1 MSPLL
6 LLIFIVPSLIIF
18 ILGRYIGNTGYVEVL
33 KSYDDKKIYDK
44 EKLSEYVRKLMYFT
58 SISTVVSC
66 LISVGLA
73 YLVDKDIMITVFL
86 VIYALITVHY
96 IIKLRMSCGKF
107 EIGVKDEK
115 SRHLDI

>member
-6 LLIFIVPSLIIF
+6 LLIFIVPSTIIF
-18 ILGRYIGNTGYVEVL
+18 VLGRYIGNTGYIEVL
-33 KSYDDKKIYDK
+33 KSYDDKKLYDK

-58 SISTVVSC
+58 SISTVISC

-73 YLVDKDIMITVFL
+73 YLINKDVMISVFL
-86 VIYALITVHY
+86 VVYALITIHY
-96 IIKLRMSCGKF
+96 IIKLRLSCRKF